1 MSVRNPTF
9 REALPGLLL
18 MLILALAIV
27 GGCMWLLSDKE
38 DIASPVATATATP
51 RVVNTPFVIN
61 YLEPGT
67 ITFDAYLT
75 PRPTLVPT
83 PTPIA
88 RPTPPGVS
96 RQQVGRAIQ
105 SLDIGFLPLN
115 RHTDDFYS
123 MMLPN
128 GDVII
133 DIFGTANH
141 VEAVEATYR
150 LTAADAGALVT
161 GAVLQL
167 MLPEGQWDA
176 GWDWLDRAFDD
187 LSASRTKVQTRIGD
201 KYLTLYFIPRL
212 ASVMFSI
219 DEDQL

>member
-9 REALPGLLL
+9 REALPGLIMLL
-18 MLILALAIV
+18 LLALAFI
-27 GGCMWLLSDKE
+27 GGCTWLNNEGDEPTST
-38 DIASPVATATATP
+38 PTPTP
-51 RVVNTPFVIN
+51 RAVKPTPTPFVR

-75 PRPTLVPT
+75 PRPTLTPT
-83 PTPIA
+83 PTA

-105 SLDIGFLPLN
+105 SLDTGFLPLN

-128 GDVII
+128 GDVVI

-150 LTAADAGALVT
+150 LTAADAGSLVT

-176 GWDWLDRAFDD
+176 GWDWLDRAFGD
-187 LSASRTKVQTRIGD
+187 LSASQTKVQTRIGN

-212 ASVMFSI
+212 SSVMFSI